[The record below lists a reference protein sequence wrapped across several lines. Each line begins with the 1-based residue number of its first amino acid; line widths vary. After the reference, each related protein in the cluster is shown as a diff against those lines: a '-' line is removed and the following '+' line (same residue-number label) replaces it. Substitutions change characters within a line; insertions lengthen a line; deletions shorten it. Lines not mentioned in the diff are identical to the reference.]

1 MILFSAKFVS
11 NVKKRNFKNVFFFAF
26 EVFRAPY
33 DKKRNANRIAT
44 GLENLAVHWGV
55 KTQYESNIF
64 DKLTLIAMTFE
75 NICNNIFI
83 SYF

>member
-1 MILFSAKFVS
+1 MI
-11 NVKKRNFKNVFFFAF
+11 FFFLPLRF
-26 EVFRAPY
+26 LEHRIL
-33 DKKRNANRIAT
+33 DKKTNANRIAT